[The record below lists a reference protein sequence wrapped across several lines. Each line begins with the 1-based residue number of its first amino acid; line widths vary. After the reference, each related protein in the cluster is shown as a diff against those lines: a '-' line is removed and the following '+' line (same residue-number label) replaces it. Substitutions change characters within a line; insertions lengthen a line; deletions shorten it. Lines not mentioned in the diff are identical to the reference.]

1 MTLFLRSSA
10 LILIGLSIFAC
21 TPKDRIIDDSTQTTT
36 DATDTTG
43 ADIEEFS
50 ESAQE
55 FIELAES
62 STGETRNAYL
72 IQATQTLLQQNQF
85 EAAAQQII
93 KINPDLLDTNQSVE
107 LQLLYADIDLSRG
120 DARQA
125 LKRLNIAS
133 ILPPDQ
139 QIRLMR
145 LRAKAFLDAS
155 YPLESAKT
163 RVQMD
168 KLLND
173 SLDKEINHQAIW
185 EALSLLPTTSLQQL
199 SEAPLNEEFLGWVE
213 LAKIAKRGQVDWQ
226 YLQDGITLW
235 REQYPKHPAVDAFTR
250 ELGRKQIEL
259 IEQPEHIVILLPL
272 SGKYAQVAAAIRDG
286 IMSSYYQ
293 HPDKTF
299 QPKVSFINIGE
310 NQRAVWNYYKKAV
323 DMGADFI
330 IGPFLKSAVSTLTQ
344 GTLVQGTPMEV
355 PTLTLNYASTQNEVS
370 PNLFQFGLLPEDE
383 ARQSAEMAF
392 RQGHTHAAVLVPE
405 SAWGERLRNA
415 FQLRFEELG
424 GTVVSAQTYTPNKN
438 DFKRPIQSM
447 LNINQSYSRYRAIQ
461 NVTRTKM
468 KFTPYRRQDVD
479 MIFMAATPKDARQ
492 LKPQFK
498 FHYAGEIPVFAT
510 SHAFTGQIN
519 KQADRDIDDLH
530 FLDMPWIL
538 NPPTKAKQSL
548 INYWPEQQRYTRFFA
563 LGVDAYNLIPFLG
576 RLQGKTYERFS
587 GQTGNLYLDPLNRI
601 HRELLSAQFKRGI
614 PTLIDINT
622 QRINLS
628 LNEKMN
634 ENPNKKQLDETQ
646 PIQQPLN

>member
-1 MTLFLRSSA
+1 MNLFLRSSA
-10 LILIGLSIFAC
+10 LIIIGLSMFAC
-21 TPKDRIIDDSTQTTT
+21 TPKDRIIDDTTT
-36 DATDTTG
+36 GPIDSTETTG
-43 ADIEEFS
+43 ADS
-50 ESAQE
+50 TPSLESADKY
-55 FIELAES
+55 IELAANAFD
-62 STGETRNAYL
+62 ETRNGYL
-72 IQATQTLLQQNQF
+72 LQAADILVQQNQF
-85 EAAAQQII
+85 ELADTQLAG
-93 KINPDLLDTNQSVE
+93 INLDLIDETQSLE
-107 LQLLYADIDLSRG
+107 IQLLSAEIDISRG
-120 DARQA
+120 DAREA
-125 LKRLNIAS
+125 LKRLNIAR
-133 ILPPDQ
+133 ILPIDQ

-145 LRAKAFLDAS
+145 LRAVAFLDAS

-168 KLLND
+168 KLLID

-199 SEAPLNEEFLGWVE
+199 SNAPLNDDFLGWVE

-226 YLQDGITLW
+226 FLQDGIMLW
-235 REQYPKHPAVDAFTR
+235 REQYPEHPAVDAFTR

-259 IEQPEHIVILLPL
+259 IEQPKHIVILLPL

-299 QPKVSFINIGE
+299 QPKISFIDTGE
-310 NQRAVWNYYKKAV
+310 NQSAIWNYYKKAA
-323 DMGADFI
+323 DDGADFI
-330 IGPFLKSAVSTLTQ
+330 IGPFLKSAVDILTQ
-344 GTLVQGTPMEV
+344 GTLIDV
-355 PTLTLNYASTQNEVS
+355 PTLTLNYASTQGDVS

-392 RQGHTHAAVLVPE
+392 RQAHTHAAILVPE
-405 SAWGERLRNA
+405 GLWGERLRNA

-424 GTVVSAQTYTPNKN
+424 GKVVSAQTYIPNKN
-438 DFKRPIQSM
+438 DFKQPIQTM
-447 LNINQSYSRYRAIQ
+447 LNIKQSYSRYRAIQ
-461 NVTRTKM
+461 NVMRAKM

-498 FHYAGEIPVFAT
+498 FHYAGEIPVYAT

-519 KQADRDIDDLH
+519 KQADRDIDDLN

-628 LNEKMN
+628 LNDN
-634 ENPNKKQLDETQ
+634 QLNKKQPDETQ
-646 PIQQPLN
+646 PVQQPSN

>member
-10 LILIGLSIFAC
+10 LLLIGLSFYGC
-21 TPKDRIIDDSTQTTT
+21 TPKDRIIGDEQSVGFETSLSE
-36 DATDTTG
+36 DTETLTPT
-43 ADIEEFS
+43 
-50 ESAQE
+50 ESAGQY
-55 FIELAES
+55 IELAAAS
-62 STGETRNAYL
+62 QGADRNGYL
-72 IQATQTLLQQNQF
+72 IKAAQILIQQNQF
-85 EAAAQQII
+85 ELSQQQMDN
-93 KINPDLLDTNQSVE
+93 INPELVDADASVE
-107 LQLLYADIDLSRG
+107 IQLLRAEIELSHG
-120 DARQA
+120 EARQA
-125 LKRLNIAS
+125 LKRLNIAR
-133 ILPPDQ
+133 ILPTQQ

-145 LRAKAFLDAS
+145 LRARAFLDAS

-168 KLLND
+168 KLLTD
-173 SLDKEINHQAIW
+173 SFDLEINHQAIW
-185 EALSLLPTTSLQQL
+185 EALSLLPATSLQQI
-199 SEAPLNEEFLGWVE
+199 SNAPLNDDFLGWVE

-226 YLQDGITLW
+226 FLQDGITLW
-235 REQYPKHPAVDAFTR
+235 REQYPKHPAVDTFIR

-259 IEQPEHIVILLPL
+259 IEQPQHIAILLPL

-299 QPKVSFINIGE
+299 QPKISFIDTGE
-310 NQRAVWNYYKKAV
+310 NQAAIWNYYKKAS
-323 DMGADFI
+323 DEGADFI
-330 IGPFLKSAVSTLTQ
+330 IGPFLKSAVDILTQ
-344 GTLVQGTPMEV
+344 ASILEV
-355 PTLTLNYASTQNEVS
+355 PTLTLNYASSQTELS

-392 RQGHTHAAVLVPE
+392 RQGRTHAAVLVPE
-405 SAWGERLRNA
+405 GAWGERLGNA

-424 GTVVSAQTYTPNKN
+424 GAVVSAQTYTPNKN

-447 LNINQSYSRYRAIQ
+447 LNINQSYNRYRAIQ
-461 NVTRTKM
+461 NVMRTKM
-468 KFTPYRRQDVD
+468 QFTPYRRQDVD

-498 FHYAGEIPVFAT
+498 FHYAGEIPVYAT
-510 SHAFTGQIN
+510 SHSFTGQLN
-519 KQADRDIDDLH
+519 KQADRDIDDLN

-538 NPPTKAKQSL
+538 NPPNKSKRSL
-548 INYWPEQQRYTRFFA
+548 IKYWPEQQRYTRFFA

-587 GQTGNLYLDPLNRI
+587 GQTGNLFLDPFNRL

-622 QRINLS
+622 QPINLS
-628 LNEKMN
+628 I
-634 ENPNKKQLDETQ
+634 DETQ
-646 PIQQPLN
+646 PVQQPLN

>member
-1 MTLFLRSSA
+1 MTLFLRSCA
-10 LILIGLSIFAC
+10 LFIITLNFYGC
-21 TPKDRIIDDSTQTTT
+21 TPKDRIIDDDLSGTVTSGTEDSTQTSTP
-36 DATDTTG
+36 
-43 ADIEEFS
+43 S
-50 ESAQE
+50 ESATQY
-55 FIELAES
+55 IELAAAS
-62 STGETRNAYL
+62 ADADRNTYL
-72 IQATQTLLQQNQF
+72 IKATQILIQQNQF
-85 EAAAQQII
+85 DLAKTQLSQLDPEFVDED
-93 KINPDLLDTNQSVE
+93 INVE
-107 LQLLYADIDLSRG
+107 VQLLSAEIDINRG
-120 DARQA
+120 EARQA
-125 LKRLNIAS
+125 LKRLTIAR
-133 ILPPDQ
+133 ILPDEQ

-145 LRAKAFLDAS
+145 LRARAFLDAS

-168 KLLND
+168 KLLSD
-173 SLDKEINHQAIW
+173 PFDLEINHQAIW
-185 EALSLLPTTSLQQL
+185 EALSLLPATSLHQI
-199 SEAPLNEEFLGWVE
+199 SNAPLNDDFLGWVE

-226 YLQDGITLW
+226 YLQDGIAFW
-235 REQYPKHPAVDAFTR
+235 REQYPKHPAVDTFIK

-259 IEQPEHIVILLPL
+259 IEQPEHIAILLPL
-272 SGKYAQVAAAIRDG
+272 SGKYAKVAAAIRDG

-293 HPDKTF
+293 HPDKSF
-299 QPKVSFINIGE
+299 QPKISFIDTGE
-310 NQRAVWNYYKKAV
+310 NQAAIWNFYKKAA
-323 DMGADFI
+323 DDGADFI
-330 IGPFLKSAVSTLTQ
+330 IGPFLKSAVDKLTQSTL
-344 GTLVQGTPMEV
+344 MEV
-355 PTLTLNYASTQNEVS
+355 PTLTLNYASTQTELS

-392 RQGHTHAAVLVPE
+392 RQAHTHAAVLVPE
-405 SAWGERLRNA
+405 GRWGERLRNA
-415 FQLRFEELG
+415 FQVRFEELG
-424 GTVVSAQTYTPNKN
+424 GKVISAQTYTPNKN

-461 NVTRTKM
+461 NVMRAKM

-498 FHYAGEIPVFAT
+498 FHYAGEIPVYAT

-519 KQADRDIDDLH
+519 KQADRDIDDLN

-538 NPPTKAKQSL
+538 NPPNKAKQSL

-587 GQTGNLYLDPLNRI
+587 GQTGNLFLDPFNRI

-622 QRINLS
+622 QPVNLS
-628 LNEKMN
+628 
-634 ENPNKKQLDETQ
+634 LDETQ
-646 PIQQPLN
+646 SIQQPLN